1 MNETSKTERKKE
13 IDLNQFEQQQQMRKN
28 IYMKMKLPIA
38 KKNKMD
44 SSKGFKCKNVEFQVF
59 K

>member
-28 IYMKMKLPIA
+28 IYMKMKLPTA
-38 KKNKMD
+38 KKTKWIVAKDLNVKM
-44 SSKGFKCKNVEFQVF
+44 
-59 K
+59 